1 MKKLSLKM
9 ATLVAAVMMS
19 LTVKAETQDVG
30 GRVIDQNGEPLGF
43 VSVALLSADS
53 TYIQGATSDENGAFM
68 IQTTDACCILRLSF
82 IGYRT
87 QYVDVKGTDVGTIQM
102 EEDQPMLSEIIVK
115 GQKPKTKLTGNSMIT
130 TIQGTILGQSGT
142 AKEMLAKVPGMT
154 AKGEELE
161 VLGKGTPIIYING
174 RKMHDKNELK
184 RLRSEEIASVEVIT
198 NPGAQYDATISSV
211 VRIKTIRR
219 EGDGFG
225 FDLNTGFNQDLR
237 FGESDPN
244 AQLNLRYRHNN
255 LDLFGMVNYWKW
267 DQTTLFSD
275 EQSNYLTPHLHPS
288 PQGEEPGVGPH
299 LHPSPRGEGSGVGYR
314 GVLSI
319 NQNSHSKNH
328 FKNTGIDYNL
338 GFNWQIAENHSVGVR
353 LQRNDRFNATT
364 DLMLET
370 DVEHRYLD
378 TQERQKEHSSSTQD
392 EHRHTFYNWE
402 GNAYYNGRTGKLGID
417 LNMDF
422 LTDKTNVENHIN
434 EQKSAAAYS
443 SFFTFH
449 SSLSQMEQNNSTFTR
464 LWASKLVLTYP
475 VWKGQLEAGTEL
487 SFVTRNNSSS
497 ITNYPLPASDSKV
510 KENNAAAFVAYN
522 FNLELLG
529 NISAGLRYEH
539 VGFDYT
545 DLLDATNDMTR
556 YQDEFFPSLSWA
568 KQFGPVQT
576 SVAYSFKTIRPDYNS
591 LSDRI
596 TYINSYTLMQGDP
609 TLKNATMQE
618 VSLNARYKWVNLFA
632 AYERRDNTS
641 SQLPR
646 AYGNEGMIMMKRV
659 NLEDPVRNLAVFLSA
674 NPTFGIWSPNWT
686 VGGQK
691 FWNTMEFDDP
701 RNGQWSTVNGQWE
714 TGKVKETYTKPI
726 FFIDLNNAF
735 RLPHRWQVEANMNIM
750 TKGDVINFHMESAS
764 YRLGFVVQK
773 CWLKNDALCLRASI
787 NDVLQRSVQDVRM
800 SCGGYQLTES
810 QVCSNHRLDITLR
823 YTFNASKSKYKGT
836 GAGQAERQRM

>member
-1 MKKLSLKM
+1 M
-9 ATLVAAVMMS
+9 AAMMMS
-19 LTVKAETQDVG
+19 LTAQAETQDIG

-43 VSVALLSADS
+43 VSVALLTADS

-68 IQTTDACCILRLSF
+68 IQATDACCILRLSF

-102 EEDQPMLSEIIVK
+102 EEDQPLLSEIIVK
-115 GQKPKTKLTGNSMIT
+115 GQMPKTKLTGNSMVT
-130 TIQGTILGQSGT
+130 TIQGTVLGHSGT

-154 AKGEELE
+154 LKGEDLE
-161 VLGKGTPIIYING
+161 VLGKGTPIFYING
-174 RKMHDKNELK
+174 RKMHDKEELK

-225 FDLNTGFNQDLR
+225 FDLNTGLNQDLR

-267 DQTTLFSD
+267 DQTTLFTD
-275 EQSNYLTPHLHPS
+275 EQSNYLPTN
-288 PQGEEPGVGPH
+288 
-299 LHPSPRGEGSGVGYR
+299 RGIK
-314 GVLSI
+314 SI
-319 NQNSHSKNH
+319 IQESHSRNH
-328 FKNTGIDYNL
+328 FKNNGIDYNL
-338 GFNWQIAENHSVGVR
+338 GFNWQIAENHSVGAR
-353 LQRNDRFNATT
+353 IQRNDRFNATT
-364 DLMLET
+364 DLMVET

-378 TQERQKEHSSSTQD
+378 TQERQKEHNSSTQD
-392 EHRHTFYNWE
+392 EHRHTYYNWE
-402 GNAYYNGRTGKLGID
+402 GNAYYNGQVDKLGID
-417 LNMDF
+417 LNVDF
-422 LTDKTNVENHIN
+422 LTDKTAVNNHIN
-434 EQKSAAAYS
+434 ELINH
-443 SFFTFH
+443 TDRH
-449 SSLSQMEQNNSTFTR
+449 TMEQDNSTFTR

-510 KENNAAAFVAYN
+510 KENNIAAFVAYN
-522 FNLELLG
+522 FNLEKVG
-529 NISAGLRYEH
+529 NFSAGLRYEH

-545 DLLDATNDMTR
+545 DYLDAANNMTR
-556 YQDEFFPSLSWA
+556 YQNEFFPNLSWA
-568 KQFGPVQT
+568 RQFGPVQT

-596 TYINSYTLMQGDP
+596 TYINSYTLTQGDP

-618 VSLNARYKWVNLFA
+618 VSLNARYKWLNLFA
-632 AYERRDNTS
+632 AYERRDNTL
-641 SQLPR
+641 SQLPY

-659 NLEDPVRNLAVFLSA
+659 NLKDPVRNLAIFLSA

-701 RNGQWSTVNGQWE
+701 RSE

-735 RLPHRWQVEANMNIM
+735 RLPHRWQLEANMNIM

-764 YRLGFVVQK
+764 YLLGVVVQK
-773 CWLKNDALCLRASI
+773 CWLKNDALCLRVSL
-787 NDVLQRSVQDVRM
+787 NDVLQRSVQDMRM
-800 SCGGYQLTES
+800 SCGGYQVKENAVRS
-810 QVCSNHRLDITLR
+810 KHTLR

-836 GAGQAERQRM
+836 GAGQAERQRMSSN

>member
-1 MKKLSLKM
+1 
-9 ATLVAAVMMS
+9 MMS
-19 LTVKAETQDVG
+19 LTTQAKTQDVG

-87 QYVDVKGTDVGTIQM
+87 QYVDVKGTNVGTIQM
-102 EEDQPMLSEIIVK
+102 EEDLPLLNEIIVK
-115 GQKPKTKLTGNSMIT
+115 GQMPKTKLTGNSMVT
-130 TIQGTILGQSGT
+130 TIQGTILGTSGT

-154 AKGEELE
+154 LKGDELE
-161 VLGKGTPIIYING
+161 VLGKGTPIFYING
-174 RKMHDKNELK
+174 RKMHDKEELK

-237 FGESDPN
+237 FGESDPS

-255 LDLFGMVNYWKW
+255 LDLFGMLNYWKW
-267 DQTTLFSD
+267 DLNSLRND
-275 EQSNYLTPHLHPS
+275 EQSNYLPTD
-288 PQGEEPGVGPH
+288 
-299 LHPSPRGEGSGVGYR
+299 R

-319 NQNSHSKNH
+319 MQETHSRNHYKN
-328 FKNTGIDYNL
+328 NGLDYNL
-338 GFNWQIAENHSVGVR
+338 GVNWQIAENHSVGAR
-353 LQRNDRFNATT
+353 IQRNDRFNATT
-364 DLMLET
+364 DLMVET
-370 DVEHRYLD
+370 DI
-378 TQERQKEHSSSTQD
+378 ERQPLQEKEHNYSTQD

-402 GNAYYNGRTGKLGID
+402 GNAYYNGKVGKMGID

-422 LTDKTNVENHIN
+422 LTDKTNVDNHIN
-434 EQKSAAAYS
+434 ELVNHTDHHA
-443 SFFTFH
+443 
-449 SSLSQMEQNNSTFTR
+449 MEQDNSTTIS
-464 LWASKLVLTYP
+464 LWATKLVLTYP

-510 KENNAAAFVAYN
+510 KENNIAAFVAYN
-522 FNLELLG
+522 FNLEKVG
-529 NISAGLRYEH
+529 NFSAGLRYEH

-545 DLLDATNDMTR
+545 DYLDAANNMTR
-556 YQDEFFPSLSWA
+556 YQNEFFPSLSWA
-568 KQFGPVQT
+568 RQFGPVQT

-596 TYINSYTLMQGDP
+596 TYINSYTLTQGDP

-618 VSLNARYKWVNLFA
+618 VSLNARYKWLNLFA
-632 AYERRDNTS
+632 AYERRDNTL
-641 SQLPR
+641 SQLPY

-659 NLEDPVRNLAVFLSA
+659 NLKDPVRNLAIFLSA

-701 RNGQWSTVNGQWE
+701 RSE

-735 RLPHRWQVEANMNIM
+735 RLPHRWQLEANMNIM

-764 YRLGFVVQK
+764 YFLGVVVQK
-773 CWLKNDALCLRASI
+773 CWLKNDALCLRVSL
-787 NDVLQRSVQDVRM
+787 NDVLQRSVQDMRM
-800 SCGGYQLTES
+800 SCGGYQVKES
-810 QVCSNHRLDITLR
+810 AVRSNHNLNITLR

-836 GAGQAERQRM
+836 GAGQAERQRMSSN

>member
-1 MKKLSLKM
+1 
-9 ATLVAAVMMS
+9 MMS
-19 LTVKAETQDVG
+19 LTTQAKTQDVG

-102 EEDQPMLSEIIVK
+102 EEDQPLLSEIIVK
-115 GQKPKTKLTGNSMIT
+115 GQMPKTKLTGNSMVT
-130 TIQGTILGQSGT
+130 TIQGTILGTSGT

-154 AKGEELE
+154 LKGDELE
-161 VLGKGTPIIYING
+161 VLGKGTPIFYING
-174 RKMHDKNELK
+174 RKMHDKEELK

-237 FGESDPN
+237 FGESDPS

-267 DQTTLFSD
+267 DQTSLYYD
-275 EQSNYLTPHLHPS
+275 DQSNYLPTDK
-288 PQGEEPGVGPH
+288 
-299 LHPSPRGEGSGVGYR
+299 
-314 GVLSI
+314 GVLNI
-319 NQNSHSKNH
+319 VQNSHSRNH
-328 FKNTGIDYNL
+328 FKNNGIDYNL

-353 LQRNDRFNATT
+353 IQRNDRFNATT
-364 DLMLET
+364 DLMVET
-370 DVEHRYLD
+370 DI
-378 TQERQKEHSSSTQD
+378 ERQPLQKKEHNYSTQD

-402 GNAYYNGRTGKLGID
+402 GNAYYNGKVGKMGID

-422 LTDKTNVENHIN
+422 LTDKTNVDNHIN
-434 EQKSAAAYS
+434 ELVNHTDHHA
-443 SFFTFH
+443 
-449 SSLSQMEQNNSTFTR
+449 MEQDNSTTIS
-464 LWASKLVLTYP
+464 LWATKLVLTYP

-510 KENNAAAFVAYN
+510 KENNIAAFVAYN
-522 FNLELLG
+522 FNLEKVG
-529 NISAGLRYEH
+529 NFSAGLRYEH

-545 DLLDATNDMTR
+545 DHLDAANNMTR

-568 KQFGPVQT
+568 RQFGPVQT

-596 TYINSYTLMQGDP
+596 TYINSYTLLQGDP

-618 VSLNARYKWVNLFA
+618 VSLNARYKWLNLFA
-632 AYERRDNTS
+632 AYERRDNTL
-641 SQLPR
+641 SQLPY
-646 AYGNEGMIMMKRV
+646 AYGDEGMIMIKRV
-659 NLEDPVRNLAVFLSA
+659 NLKDPVRNLAIFLSA

-701 RNGQWSTVNGQWE
+701 RSE

-726 FFIDLNNAF
+726 FFIDLNNTF
-735 RLPHRWQVEANMNIM
+735 RLPHRWQLEANMNIM
-750 TKGDVINFHMESAS
+750 TKGDVINFHMESTS
-764 YRLGFVVQK
+764 YNLGFVVQK

-787 NDVLQRSVQDVRM
+787 NDVLQRSVQDIRM
-800 SCGGYQLTES
+800 SCGGYQNKES
-810 QVCSNHRLDITLR
+810 AVRSNHRLNISLR

-836 GAGQAERQRM
+836 GAGQAERQRMSSN

>member
-1 MKKLSLKM
+1 MKQIVFKM
-9 ATLVAAVMMS
+9 TAIVAAMMMS
-19 LTVKAETQDVG
+19 LAAEAKTQDVG
-30 GRVIDQNGEPLGF
+30 GRVIDQNGEPLPF

-53 TYIQGATSDENGAFM
+53 TYIQGAMSDENGAFM

-87 QYVDVKGTDVGTIQM
+87 QYVDVKGMDVGTIQM

-115 GQKPKTKLTGNSMIT
+115 GQMPKTKLTGNSMVT

-154 AKGEELE
+154 AKGDELE

-225 FDLNTGFNQDLR
+225 FDLNTGLNQDLR
-237 FGESDPN
+237 FGESDPS
-244 AQLNLRYRHNN
+244 AQLNLRYRHKN

-267 DQTTLFSD
+267 DQTTLFTD
-275 EQSNYLTPHLHPS
+275 EQSNYLPTD
-288 PQGEEPGVGPH
+288 
-299 LHPSPRGEGSGVGYR
+299 R
-314 GVLSI
+314 GVLNI
-319 NQNSHSKNH
+319 NQDSHSRNH
-328 FKNTGIDYNL
+328 FKNNGIDYNL
-338 GFNWQIAENHSVGVR
+338 GFNWQIADNHSLGVR
-353 LQRNDRFNATT
+353 IQRNDRFNATT

-370 DVEHRYLD
+370 DI
-378 TQERQKEHSSSTQD
+378 ERLPLQQKEHSSSTQD
-392 EHRHTFYNWE
+392 EHHHTFHNWE
-402 GNAYYNGRTGKLGID
+402 GNAYYNGQVGKMGID

-422 LTDKTNVENHIN
+422 LTDKTVVDNHIN
-434 EQKSAAAYS
+434 ELVNH
-443 SFFTFH
+443 TDH
-449 SSLSQMEQNNSTFTR
+449 HVMEQDNSTTVS
-464 LWASKLVLTYP
+464 LWATKLVLTYP
-475 VWKGQLEAGTEL
+475 IWKGQLEAGTEL
-487 SFVTRNNSSS
+487 SFVTRSNSSS

-510 KENNAAAFVAYN
+510 KENNIAAFVAYN
-522 FNLELLG
+522 FNLEKAG
-529 NISAGLRYEH
+529 NFSAGLRYEH

-545 DLLDATNDMTR
+545 DHLDAANNMTR

-568 KQFGPVQT
+568 RQFGPVQT
-576 SVAYSFKTIRPDYNS
+576 SLAYSFKTIRPDYNS

-609 TLKNATMQE
+609 KLKNATMQE
-618 VSLNARYKWVNLFA
+618 VSINARYKWLNLFA
-632 AYERRDNTS
+632 AYERRDNTL
-641 SQLPR
+641 SQLPY

-659 NLEDPVRNLAVFLSA
+659 NLKDPVRNLAIFLSA
-674 NPTFGIWSPNWT
+674 NPTFGIWSPSWT

-701 RNGQWSTVNGQWE
+701 RSE

-735 RLPHRWQVEANMNIM
+735 RLPHRWQLEANMNIQ

-787 NDVLQRSVQDVRM
+787 SDVLQRSVQDMSM
-800 SCGGYQLTES
+800 SCGGYQMTES
-810 QVCSNHRLDITLR
+810 QVRSNHRLNISLR

>member
-1 MKKLSLKM
+1 M
-9 ATLVAAVMMS
+9 VAMTAAMMMC
-19 LTVKAETQDVG
+19 LTASAKTEDVG
-30 GRVIDQNGEPLGF
+30 GRVIDMQGEPLPF
-43 VSVALLSADS
+43 VSVALLTADS
-53 TYIQGATSDENGAFM
+53 IYIQGATSDVDGFFQINTGC
-68 IQTTDACCILRLSF
+68 ACCILRFSY

-87 QYVDVKGTDVGTIQM
+87 KYVNVNSSEIGTIQM
-102 EEDQPMLSEIIVK
+102 EEDQAMLSEIVVK
-115 GQKPKTKLTGNSMIT
+115 GQMPKTKLTGNSMIT
-130 TIQGTILGQSGT
+130 TIQGTILCQSGT

-154 AKGEELE
+154 LKGEDLE
-161 VLGKGTPIIYING
+161 VLGKGSPIIYING
-174 RKMHDKNELK
+174 RKMHDKEELK

-237 FGESDPN
+237 FGESDPS

-255 LDLFGMVNYWKW
+255 LDLFGMLNYWKW
-267 DQTTLFSD
+267 HLNSLRND
-275 EQSNYLTPHLHPS
+275 EQSNYLPTD
-288 PQGEEPGVGPH
+288 
-299 LHPSPRGEGSGVGYR
+299 R

-319 NQNSHSKNH
+319 MQETHSRNHYKN
-328 FKNTGIDYNL
+328 NGLDYNL
-338 GFNWQIAENHSVGVR
+338 GVNWQIAENHSVGAR
-353 LQRNDRFNATT
+353 IQRNDRFNATT
-364 DLMLET
+364 DLMVET
-370 DVEHRYLD
+370 DI
-378 TQERQKEHSSSTQD
+378 ERQPLQEKEHNYSTQD

-402 GNAYYNGRTGKLGID
+402 GNAYYNGKVGKMGID

-422 LTDKTNVENHIN
+422 LTDKTNVDNHIN
-434 EQKSAAAYS
+434 ELVNHTDHHA
-443 SFFTFH
+443 
-449 SSLSQMEQNNSTFTR
+449 MEQDNSTTIS
-464 LWASKLVLTYP
+464 LWATKLVLTYP

-510 KENNAAAFVAYN
+510 KENNIAAFVAYN
-522 FNLELLG
+522 FNLEKVG
-529 NISAGLRYEH
+529 NFSAGLRYEH

-545 DLLDATNDMTR
+545 DHLDAANNMTR
-556 YQDEFFPSLSWA
+556 YQNEFFPSLSWA
-568 KQFGPVQT
+568 RQFGPVQT

-596 TYINSYTLMQGDP
+596 TYINSYTLTQGDP

-618 VSLNARYKWVNLFA
+618 VSLNARYKWLNLFA
-632 AYERRDNTS
+632 AYERRDNTL
-641 SQLPR
+641 SQLPY

-659 NLEDPVRNLAVFLSA
+659 NLKDPVRNLAIFLSA

-701 RNGQWSTVNGQWE
+701 RSE

-735 RLPHRWQVEANMNIM
+735 RLPHRWQLEANMNIM

-764 YRLGFVVQK
+764 YLLGVVVQK
-773 CWLKNDALCLRASI
+773 CWLKNDALCLRVSL
-787 NDVLQRSVQDVRM
+787 NDVLQRSVQDMRM
-800 SCGGYQLTES
+800 SCGGYQVKES
-810 QVCSNHRLDITLR
+810 AVRSNHNLNITLR

-836 GAGQAERQRM
+836 GAGQAERQRMSSN

>member
-1 MKKLSLKM
+1 MLACL
-9 ATLVAAVMMS
+9 AAMMMS
-19 LTVKAETQDVG
+19 LTAQAETQDIG

-43 VSVALLSADS
+43 VSVALLTADS

-68 IQTTDACCILRLSF
+68 IQATDACCILRLSF

-102 EEDQPMLSEIIVK
+102 EEDQPLLSEIIVK
-115 GQKPKTKLTGNSMIT
+115 GQMPKTKLTGNSMVT
-130 TIQGTILGQSGT
+130 TIQGTVLGHSGT

-154 AKGEELE
+154 LKGEDLE
-161 VLGKGTPIIYING
+161 VLGKGTPIFYING
-174 RKMHDKNELK
+174 RKMHDKEELK

-225 FDLNTGFNQDLR
+225 FDLNTGLNQDLR

-267 DQTTLFSD
+267 DQTTLFTD
-275 EQSNYLTPHLHPS
+275 EQSNYLPTN
-288 PQGEEPGVGPH
+288 
-299 LHPSPRGEGSGVGYR
+299 RGIK
-314 GVLSI
+314 SI
-319 NQNSHSKNH
+319 IQESHSRNH
-328 FKNTGIDYNL
+328 FKNNGIDYNL
-338 GFNWQIAENHSVGVR
+338 GFNWQIAENHSVGAR
-353 LQRNDRFNATT
+353 IQRNDRFNATT
-364 DLMLET
+364 DLMVET

-378 TQERQKEHSSSTQD
+378 TQERQKEHNSSTQD
-392 EHRHTFYNWE
+392 EHRHTYYNWE
-402 GNAYYNGRTGKLGID
+402 GNAYYNGQVDKLGID
-417 LNMDF
+417 LNVDF
-422 LTDKTNVENHIN
+422 LTDKTAVNNHIN
-434 EQKSAAAYS
+434 ELINH
-443 SFFTFH
+443 TDRH
-449 SSLSQMEQNNSTFTR
+449 TMEQDNSTFTR

-510 KENNAAAFVAYN
+510 KENNIAAFAAYN
-522 FNLELLG
+522 FNLEKVG
-529 NISAGLRYEH
+529 TFSAGLRYEH

-545 DLLDATNDMTR
+545 DNLNADNNMTR

-568 KQFGPVQT
+568 RQFGPVQT

-596 TYINSYTLMQGDP
+596 TYINSYTLLQGDP

-618 VSLNARYKWVNLFA
+618 VSLNARYKWLNLFA
-632 AYERRDNTS
+632 AYERRDNTL
-641 SQLPR
+641 SQLPY
-646 AYGNEGMIMMKRV
+646 AYGDEGMVMIKRV
-659 NLEDPVRNLAVFLSA
+659 NLKDPVRNLAIFLSA

-686 VGGQK
+686 IGGQK

-701 RNGQWSTVNGQWE
+701 RSE

-735 RLPHRWQVEANMNIM
+735 RLPRRWQLEANINIM

-773 CWLKNDALCLRASI
+773 CWLKNDALCLRVSI
-787 NDVLQRSVQDVRM
+787 NDVLQRSDQDMRM
-800 SCGGYQLTES
+800 SCGGYQVKES
-810 QVCSNHRLDITLR
+810 AVRNNHRLNISLR